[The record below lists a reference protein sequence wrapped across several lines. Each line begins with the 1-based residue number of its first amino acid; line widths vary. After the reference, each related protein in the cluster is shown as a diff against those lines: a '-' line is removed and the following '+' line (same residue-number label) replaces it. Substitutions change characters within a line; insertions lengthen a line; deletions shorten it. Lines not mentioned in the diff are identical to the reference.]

1 MAKIHFGTDGWRAII
16 GEDFTVENLV
26 KVIDASARTFK
37 AAAIEAGAAPEN
49 PGELIVGHDCRLDAH
64 AYSALAAVVAA
75 EHGFNVKLTQDY
87 CPTPALCWSVAH
99 DDAAVG
105 GIMLTSSH
113 NPAEYLGVK
122 LRMTDGGASPKE
134 FTDIVEDVMYG
145 DGAEDADP
153 EQPFDGDP
161 AIQALAKLTI
171 DQVKAAVESNPEHPD
186 AAILALV
193 SVEAAE
199 TKPVQVVDLMTPYLA
214 ALRELVDVDAIKAAG
229 LRVVIDPLFGAGR
242 GYLAGLLTDMGVDVV
257 EIDNAEDPTFDGLHP
272 EPIPPWVDRGL
283 AKVAEE
289 KADALFINDGDA
301 DRIGAGDS
309 EGNFVNP
316 HRIITL
322 VTKHMHDR
330 GATGRVVST
339 VTASALLER
348 LCRKLELEFV
358 STPVGFKWIYGEME
372 KGGVMI
378 GGEESGGIGLPGH
391 VKERDGLLM
400 ALLLTEMMAKSGK
413 DLGTLVSE
421 MLDELGTLEFARRGL
436 TVSDKQMEIF
446 RNETMPNAKPFDIN
460 GRAVIGDDRRDGV
473 KLMLE
478 GDAWVMMRPS
488 GTEPLV
494 RIYAEA
500 ESVDAVNQLLDWAE
514 QVVLVP
520 EE

>member
-1 MAKIHFGTDGWRAII
+1 MADIHFGTDGWRAII
-16 GEDFTVENLV
+16 GEDFTVPNLV
-26 KVIDASARTFK
+26 KVVDAAARTFK
-37 AAAIEAGAAPEN
+37 AASCEAGAQPEN
-49 PGELIVGHDCRLDAH
+49 PGVLYVGHDCRQDAH
-64 AYSALAAVVAA
+64 AYAALAAEVAA
-75 EHGFNVKLTQDY
+75 EHGFEVKLTQDY
-87 CPTPALCWSVAH
+87 CPTPTLCWSVAH

-122 LRMTDGGASPKE
+122 LRMADGGASPAE
-134 FTDIVEDVMYG
+134 FTDIVEDVMG
-145 DGAEDADP
+145 KSEAAD
-153 EQPFDGDP
+153 DP
-161 AIQALAKLTI
+161 AIAALAALSI
-171 DQVKAAVESNPEHPD
+171 DEVRKAATAGEPLTSLVDVET
-186 AAILALV
+186 
-193 SVEAAE
+193 AE
-199 TKPVQVVDLMTPYLA
+199 SKPVEVVDLMTPYLA
-214 ALRELVDVDAIKAAG
+214 ALRELVDVDAISKAG
-229 LRVVIDPLFGAGR
+229 LHVVVDPLYGAGR
-242 GYLAGLLTDMGVDVV
+242 GYLAGLLRDMGVKVT
-257 EIDNAEDPTFDGLHP
+257 EINNACDPTFDGLHP

-330 GATGRVVST
+330 GEEGRVVST

-348 LCRKLELEFV
+348 LCRNLGLEFV

-378 GGEESGGIGLPGH
+378 GGEESGDIGLPGH

-400 ALLLTEMMAKSGK
+400 ALLLTEMMAQSGK
-413 DLGTLVSE
+413 DLGTLVAE

-436 TVSDKQMEIF
+436 TVTDAQMDTF
-446 RNETMPNAKPFDIN
+446 RNETIPNANPSDID
-460 GRAVIGDDRRDGV
+460 GRTVIGVDRRDGV

-500 ESVDAVNQLLDWAE
+500 ESTDEVDHLLNWAE
-514 QVVLVP
+514 KVVLAP
-520 EE
+520 EG